1 MKYFR
6 VFGSRCYVL
15 KYHENLGK
23 FESKSEEGI
32 FLGYSSKIR
41 AYRVYFLSSI
51 CMVES
56 INVIV
61 DDLGSRS
68 RAGDDDRIEIGRAH
82 V

>member
-15 KYHENLGK
+15 KDHENLGK
-23 FESKSEEGI
+23 FDSKIEERI

-61 DDLGSRS
+61 DDLGSKS
-68 RAGDDDRIEIGRAH
+68 KECDDDRID
-82 V
+82 VSK

>member
-1 MKYFR
+1 M

-15 KYHENLGK
+15 KYHENPGK

-32 FLGYSSKIR
+32 FLGYSTKIW
-41 AYRVYFLSSI
+41 AYRVYNLSSK

-56 INVIV
+56 ISVIV

-68 RAGDDDRIEIGRAH
+68 RECDEGRTDM
-82 V
+82 